1 MNEENATSKSLRVDL
16 ETTLTKC
23 FFKQYNYKDT
33 EVFLKCR
40 WEKTLNS
47 NNNQNKT
54 GVAKQTSKQSII
66 GNKEGL

>member
-1 MNEENATSKSLRVDL
+1 MNEENATRKSLRVDL

-40 WEKTLNS
+40 WK
-47 NNNQNKT
+47 
-54 GVAKQTSKQSII
+54 
-66 GNKEGL
+66 KEGHLSPQDFPDTHHNPATG